1 MAKAA
6 GIEHLVVQIVT
17 ELGPERALRLAGILE
32 AAPSGADPGARYALA
47 HHITGIEQRAAINR
61 LLQHAGANNLALTT
75 LALALRC
82 AALAAEA
89 HREAETI
96 ELVWTGPIA
105 GQTCFRDT
113 EQALLE
119 LVGRARHR
127 LTLCTFAAYRMT
139 TVADALQAALARGV
153 VIELILE
160 TPDSSG
166 GKNEFDP
173 ADAFERNLLAKFQTF
188 VWPRHRRAED
198 GQGRRGSLHAKFALA
213 DASALFLS
221 SANLT
226 EYALRLNMELG
237 ALIKGGPLP
246 MRLREHI
253 GHLLDSGYLVPRKM
267 LATGSE

>member
-1 MAKAA
+1 MARAA
-6 GIEHLVVQIVT
+6 GIEHVVVQIVA
-17 ELGPERALRLAGILE
+17 ELGPERSLHLASLLE
-32 AAPSGADPGARYALA
+32 TAPSDADPAARNAVV
-47 HHITGIEQRAAINR
+47 HQITGIEQRAALNR
-61 LLQHAGANNLALTT
+61 LLQHVSSNDLPLTS

-82 AALAAEA
+82 AALAAEG
-89 HREAETI
+89 RRDAETV

-105 GQTCFRDT
+105 GQACFRDT
-113 EQALLE
+113 EQALLQ
-119 LVGRARHR
+119 LVGLARR
-127 LTLCTFAAYRMT
+127 RMTLCTFAAYRMT
-139 TVADALQAALARGV
+139 TVAHALQAALARGV

-160 TPDSSG
+160 TPSSSG

-173 ADAFERNLLAKFQTF
+173 ANAFERDLLVQFQMF
-188 VWPRHRRAED
+188 VWPRDRRAED

-246 MRLREHI
+246 SRLRD
-253 GHLLDSGYLVPRKM
+253 HLGCLVNGGYLVCRQKPGK
-267 LATGSE
+267 SSD